1 MLLGVE
7 LITLSYTKKENRFF
21 DVKFIIVF
29 AYRNI
34 TNPQMVR
41 IVSKEVCTYIYD
53 ESITKREG
61 NIGLHNVLI
70 YTYTRQTII
79 TIVVCTQP
87 KSYQNISFIEYSR
100 GKEKEGWYGII
111 VSAIQGV

>member
-1 MLLGVE
+1 M
-7 LITLSYTKKENRFF
+7 
-21 DVKFIIVF
+21 
-29 AYRNI
+29 
-34 TNPQMVR
+34 
-41 IVSKEVCTYIYD
+41 KEVCTYIYD
-53 ESITKREG
+53 ESKTKREG

-111 VSAIQGV
+111 VSAIQGVCSEWCGNMDVATLSLLIHIG